1 MTNFYPRPPRGGRH
15 GMDEVTYN
23 HGYFYPR
30 PPRGGRPPLFGTQ
43 ISASGFLS
51 TPSARRATPRS
62 HSSHAAPRYFYPRP
76 PRGGRPQFTFLRRV
90 KRQHFY
96 PRPPRGGRHPHCCKQ
111 VRIYVFLSTPSARR
125 ATQHQGHH
133 EAGYGHFYPRPPR
146 GGRRKRRNAR
156 RYPTVFLST
165 PSARR
170 ATRAY
175 RNVG

>member
-1 MTNFYPRPPRGGRH
+1 
-15 GMDEVTYN
+15 MDEVTYN